1 MQWSV
6 SHAQFSIIF
15 EWTPASN
22 LIAMYVRLIAVSI
35 VQQLNDLNDDILGEI
50 YSWKLLLCVNTEQGV
65 KSCVGN
71 DNGSIAYT
79 KQ

>member
-1 MQWSV
+1 
-6 SHAQFSIIF
+6 
-15 EWTPASN
+15 
-22 LIAMYVRLIAVSI
+22 MYDSI